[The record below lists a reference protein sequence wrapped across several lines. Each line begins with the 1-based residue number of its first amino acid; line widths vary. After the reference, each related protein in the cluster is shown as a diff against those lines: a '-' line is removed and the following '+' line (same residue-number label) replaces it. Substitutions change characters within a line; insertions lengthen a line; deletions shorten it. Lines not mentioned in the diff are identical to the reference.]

1 MQRGRVCQAE
11 RPGGSQSHS
20 QRGRLN
26 LGTLGS
32 MEGGRQEKEPMRASR
47 LVGDRA
53 EETGLCF

>member
-20 QRGRLN
+20 RRGRLN

-32 MEGGRQEKEPMRASR
+32 MEGGRQEREPMRAM
-47 LVGDRA
+47 
-53 EETGLCF
+53 F